1 MGLNPVLGF
10 RALGRNRQK
19 KEVARAKRKAAVEE
33 GGDKERRRGQV
44 RHLGRVLGVPD
55 GVSIPFSGPQFLCL
69 QNKGVCFVYV
79 WKVLFKRSG
88 ISWQFLEQ

>member
-33 GGDKERRRGQV
+33 GGDKERRRGHVGLRLEACQGWSGHWWKGGSEA
-44 RHLGRVLGVPD
+44 RRKWLDD
-55 GVSIPFSGPQFLCL
+55 GELRTVEWNFRDDHVGPGDIIKLL
-69 QNKGVCFVYV
+69 
-79 WKVLFKRSG
+79 
-88 ISWQFLEQ
+88 